1 MSLIRGTEIHEEFE
15 LSMNQADA
23 FEKVAAAY
31 EKIGKIKSKQAA
43 FFRIEGKI
51 GSGFGNMNLASVTV
65 QVKRVSDTS
74 CTLVVDAIA
83 KEGVINQNTAP
94 KAISR
99 LLEAM

>member
-1 MSLIRGTEIHEEFE
+1 
-15 LSMNQADA
+15 
-23 FEKVAAAY
+23 
-31 EKIGKIKSKQAA
+31 
-43 FFRIEGKI
+43 
-51 GSGFGNMNLASVTV
+51 MNLASVTV

-83 KEGVINQNTAP
+83 NEGVINQNTAP